1 MLGARQILVH
11 FTEALQTR
19 PEFKIWHHLSR
30 LTISSFSSKCK
41 CHNKCSC
48 LPWELVEK
56 LWANTLGKGKHFSHA
71 FQLFFKCLS
80 HGKFRIHKEFSGFE
94 NSVDYEHLRTWR
106 YTSSLLLNPCSF
118 ILLLFQLWFV
128 LLIMNG
134 WPFSVC
140 FFSCVQ
146 SMCCFPS
153 GDWNF
158 YYYHPMIN
166 LFPGW

>member
-1 MLGARQILVH
+1 MASFVSTDNFQFQLWVQVSQQVFLS
-11 FTEALQTR
+11 ALRTSGEIMR
-19 PEFKIWHHLSR
+19 
-30 LTISSFSSKCK
+30 
-41 CHNKCSC
+41 
-48 LPWELVEK
+48 
-56 LWANTLGKGKHFSHA
+56 KHFGEGETFFTCFSIV
-71 FQLFFKCLS
+71 FQSLS

-106 YTSSLLLNPCSF
+106 YTSSLLLNLCSF

-146 SMCCFPS
+146 SMCCFLS

>member
-1 MLGARQILVH
+1 M
-11 FTEALQTR
+11 
-19 PEFKIWHHLSR
+19 SR

-80 HGKFRIHKEFSGFE
+80 HGKFRIHKEFSGFK
-94 NSVDYEHLRTWR
+94 NGVDYEHLRTWR
-106 YTSSLLLNPCSF
+106 YTSSLLLNLCSF

-134 WPFSVC
+134 WPFIVC

-146 SMCCFPS
+146 SMCCFLS

>member
-1 MLGARQILVH
+1 MWSNTRSLVH

-94 NSVDYEHLRTWR
+94 NGIDYEHLRTWR
-106 YTSSLLLNPCSF
+106 YTSSLLLN
-118 ILLLFQLWFV
+118 
-128 LLIMNG
+128 LIYYY
-134 WPFSVC
+134 
-140 FFSCVQ
+140 
-146 SMCCFPS
+146 CCFS
-153 GDWNF
+153 FD
-158 YYYHPMIN
+158 
-166 LFPGW
+166 LFFWSWMADPLVFAFFLVYSQCVVSYQGIGIFITIIQW